1 MHGCGNDYV
10 YLDAVSDPG
19 LLKLDLPALSRAVSP
34 RHTGIGSDGLIVV
47 APAESG
53 VSADVRMIMFNADGS
68 QSATCGNGLRC
79 VAKLAGDVL
88 GLRRDPLRIQTG
100 AGVAVVE
107 RTFANGLVTHATVD
121 MGVPTTE
128 LERIPALATKLRTT
142 KTPATVVLSVD
153 GVDVEATL
161 VSMGNPHAVV
171 FVPRDG
177 LIDGGAAMNDE
188 ACAALNALVG
198 PVVERHRA
206 FLQRTNM
213 HIVRVNNRTHA
224 RLWSW
229 ERGSGPTLAC
239 GSGACA
245 VLVAGVLTGRLEREA
260 EIDLPGGRLTIRWD
274 EHDGRVR
281 MHGPCV
287 EVYRGVWPIG

>member
-19 LLKLDLPALSRAVSP
+19 LLSLDLPALSRAVSP

-47 APAESG
+47 APAEIG

-88 GLRRDPLRIQTG
+88 GLRTDPLRIQTG

-107 RTFANGLVTHATVD
+107 RAFANGLVTHATVD

-128 LERIPALATKLRTT
+128 LERIPALTTKLRTT
-142 KTPATVVLSVD
+142 KTPATVVISVD

-171 FVPRDG
+171 FVPKGHLFSSEAYQRDEVCELLNREWG
-177 LIDGGAAMNDE
+177 PAIECHE
-188 ACAALNALVG
+188 AF
-198 PVVERHRA
+198 P
-206 FLQRTNM
+206 QRTNV
-213 HIVRVNNRTHA
+213 HIVRVHTTTHA

-229 ERGSGPTLAC
+229 ERGSGATLAC